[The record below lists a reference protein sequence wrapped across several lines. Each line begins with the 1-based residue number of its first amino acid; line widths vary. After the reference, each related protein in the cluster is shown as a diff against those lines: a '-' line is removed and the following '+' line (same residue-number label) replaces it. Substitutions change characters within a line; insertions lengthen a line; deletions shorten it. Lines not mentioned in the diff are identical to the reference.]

1 MAEGKINGNL
11 KINDGSTDY
20 RTLKELN
27 NLVTTLNTKVTT
39 LESKSAIT
47 IGHTGRPS
55 ITRSSSQE
63 WTKVKISLDTA
74 ITKIGSNL
82 SLSNGGVKAAKAMNV
97 LVSGQVVHWNPSTN
111 ANEWDCHICKNND
124 STIVNQAYGHVD
136 SNLECHAIPP
146 KLVSL
151 AANDI
156 LYLYVTTGCSGTF
169 TILGDSAGSPST
181 CITVQEV

>member
-1 MAEGKINGNL
+1 MAEL
-11 KINDGSTDY
+11 KINASTRIMDGSTNL

-27 NLVTTLNTKVTT
+27 TLVTTLNTKVTT

-47 IGHTGRPS
+47 IGHNGRLS
-55 ITRSSSQE
+55 ITRSGGQE
-63 WTKVKISLDTA
+63 WIKAKISLNTT
-74 ITKIGSNL
+74 ITSIGSNL

-97 LVSGQVVHWNPSTN
+97 LVSGQVVHWQPSTN
-111 ANEWDCHICKNND
+111 SNEWDCHICKNND

-136 SNLECHAIPP
+136 SSLECHAIPP
-146 KLVSL
+146 KLISL

-169 TILGDSAGSPST
+169 TIIGDSADSPST

>member
-1 MAEGKINGNL
+1 MAEPKITGVMR
-11 KINDGSTDY
+11 IVDGSTNL

-27 NLVTTLNTKVTT
+27 TLVTT

-55 ITRSSSQE
+55 ISISSGQE
-63 WTKVKISLDTA
+63 WTRVKISLNTA

-82 SLSNGGVKAAKAMNV
+82 SLSNGGVKASKAMNV

-111 ANEWDCHICKNND
+111 AGEWDCHICKNND
-124 STIVNQAYGHVD
+124 STTVNMAYGHVD

-146 KLVSL
+146 KLISL

-156 LYLYVTTGCSGTF
+156 LYLYVKSNCSGTF
-169 TILGDSAGSPST
+169 TILGDSEDAPST

>member
-55 ITRSSSQE
+55 ITRSSGQE

-97 LVSGQVVHWNPSTN
+97 LVSGQ
-111 ANEWDCHICKNND
+111 NEWDCHICKNND

>member
-1 MAEGKINGNL
+1 MAEPKITGAMR
-11 KINDGSTDY
+11 IVDGSTNL

-27 NLVTTLNTKVTT
+27 TLVTTLNTRVTT

-47 IGHTGRPS
+47 IGHTGRLS
-55 ITRSSSQE
+55 ISIGQE
-63 WTKVKISLDTA
+63 WTRVKISLNTA

-82 SLSNGGVKAAKAMNV
+82 SLSNGGVKASKAMNV

-111 ANEWDCHICKNND
+111 VNEWDCHICKNND
-124 STIVNQAYGHVD
+124 ITTVNMAYGHVD
-136 SNLECHAIPP
+136 SDLECHAIPP
-146 KLVSL
+146 KLISL

-156 LYLYVTTGCSGTF
+156 LYLYVKSSRSGTF
-169 TILGDSAGSPST
+169 TILGDSEDTPST